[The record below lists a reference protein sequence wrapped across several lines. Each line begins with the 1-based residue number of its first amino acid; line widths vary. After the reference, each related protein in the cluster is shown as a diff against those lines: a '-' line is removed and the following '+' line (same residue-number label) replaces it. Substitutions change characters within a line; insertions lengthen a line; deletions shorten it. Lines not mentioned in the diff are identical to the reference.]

1 MLNEQRIR
9 AVLFYLSV
17 FIFLTGLPFILSF
30 SLGYKFD
37 YHRLK
42 FTKTGLIAL
51 KTQPQGAAVYLDRTL
66 LSEKTPLSIHEL
78 LPGEYNIKIELK
90 DYYPWIGEVNVEAGK
105 VTKLER
111 IILFPLRP
119 NIKQLNKGKFSYFWI
134 DERENSIYYAD
145 QDEWALYSS
154 DLDGENFERLLSLPP
169 ITPAPLK
176 FKLSKDKQ
184 RLMYF
189 NKRQIALVDLGI
201 DAVPPNRATLILDYP
216 LEPIIDIFWH
226 SDNYHLIVITGRK
239 IEVLESDPDYRPVLL
254 VNLERKSASFS
265 YDVETDTLYFTDYQ
279 KAADGNFYN
288 NLYKLELNA
297 KPLDLQDII
306 RMKPHE

>member
-1 MLNEQRIR
+1 MSNEQKIR

-66 LSEKTPLSIHEL
+66 LQEKTPLSIQEL

-90 DYYPWIGEVNVEAGK
+90 DYYPWIGGVKVEAGK

-134 DERENSIYYAD
+134 DERDRTIYYAD

-154 DLDGENFERLLSLPP
+154 DLDGENFERLLSLPQ

-201 DAVPPNRATLILDYP
+201 DTVPPHRGTLILDYP
-216 LEPIIDIFWH
+216 QEPIIDIFWH
-226 SDNYHLIVITGRK
+226 SDNYHLIVITARK
-239 IEVLESDPDYRPVLL
+239 IEVLESDQDYRPVLL
-254 VNLERKSASFS
+254 VNLERKSTSFS

-297 KPLDLQDII
+297 KPLVLQDII